1 MQKNPLKSLDPN
13 TALSDAIVTAF
24 SIREYVEIINAVKND
39 DFNADP
45 EFRKRFN
52 GYYRVRQRKPV
63 WYDRYYTLMVEQK
76 ECHRS
81 FGEVLT
87 ELSAFGSVEVSF
99 ASKMI
104 AAVEPDKPIWD
115 QYVIRNLGFEHEWRS
130 FSGKAIGERIEKA
143 ELIYSEMEQWYQV
156 FLESSKGKRC
166 IKKFDAVL
174 PEYKDI
180 LSNTKKVDF
189 LLVFKR

>member
-1 MQKNPLKSLDPN
+1 MQKNPLKTLDPN

-24 SIREYVEIINAVKND
+24 SIREYVGIINAVKAD

-52 GYYRVRQRKPV
+52 GYYRVRQRKPA
-63 WYDRYYTLMVEQK
+63 WYDKYYSLMVEQK
-76 ECHRS
+76 KYHRS
-81 FGEVLT
+81 FGEILT

-115 QYVIRNLGFEHEWRS
+115 QYVIRNLGLENEWRS
-130 FSGKAIGERIEKA
+130 FSGKAIGERIERA
-143 ELIYSEMEQWYQV
+143 ESIYREMEQWYQD
-156 FLESSKGKRC
+156 FLRSPKGKRC

-174 PEYKDI
+174 PGYKDV
-180 LSNTKKVDF
+180 LSDTKKVDF

>member
-1 MQKNPLKSLDPN
+1 MKVLDPN
-13 TALSDAIVTAF
+13 TALSDAIATAF
-24 SIREYVEIINAVKND
+24 SIREYVEIINAVKTD

-115 QYVIRNLGFEHEWRS
+115 QYVIRNLGFEYEWRS